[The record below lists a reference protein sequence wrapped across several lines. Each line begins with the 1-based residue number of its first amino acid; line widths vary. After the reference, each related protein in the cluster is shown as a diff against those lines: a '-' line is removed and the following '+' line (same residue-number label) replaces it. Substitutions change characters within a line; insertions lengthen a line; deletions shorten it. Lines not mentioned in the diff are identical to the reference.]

1 MNAVTF
7 LSAYG
12 IYLMLWPLVP
22 LSLLLLANAVKKLLN
37 LPKKDFGDF
46 VKNMGYAVT
55 YGAVGMVFTGV
66 YNAVKGAVAVAALG
80 ALAAIFVLALGLY
93 LVAAGAVMAAA
104 KD

>member
-7 LSAYG
+7 LSTYG

-22 LSLLLLANAVKKLLN
+22 LSLLLLSLAAMKLLD

-55 YGAVGMVFTGV
+55 YGAFGMLFTGV
-66 YNAVKGAVAVAALG
+66 YNGIKGAIAVAALG
-80 ALAAIFVLALGLY
+80 VLAAIFMLALGLY
-93 LVAAGAVMAAA
+93 LVAVGAVLAAST
-104 KD
+104 D